1 MQTKNALKDEI
12 IAYYYPLLHRYARR
26 LINNIAVSEILAKLV
41 LEDQYK
47 LDGLAPAADL
57 RLLLKTDLYQRCFY
71 WRQSNIFDAPPVA
84 VPRYGASVTD
94 NKKNH
99 PIN

>member
-1 MQTKNALKDEI
+1 MQMKNAQKDDI
-12 IAYYYPLLHRYARR
+12 IAYYYPLLQRYARR
-26 LINNIAVSEILAKLV
+26 LIHNIDVSELLAGLV

-47 LDGLAPAADL
+47 LDGLAPAANL

-84 VPRYGASVTD
+84 VPPIGASATD

>member
-1 MQTKNALKDEI
+1 MKTIHLSPEDKF
-12 IAYYYPLLHRYARR
+12 AYYYPLLQRYARR
-26 LINNIAVSEILAKLV
+26 LINNIAVSEILAKRV

-47 LDGLAPAADL
+47 LDGLAPAANL
-57 RLLLKTDLYQRCFY
+57 RRLLKTDLYSRCFY
-71 WRQSNIFDAPPVA
+71 WRQSNIFDIPPVQ
-84 VPRYGASVTD
+84 VSRYGASLTD